1 MTLFLNQIADGL
13 ADGAIYASL
22 ALALVFSYRST
33 GIVNFAQGEMAM
45 LSAYLA
51 WQLMEW
57 GLPLVPAAIISM
69 LVSFVAGAL
78 LYVTI
83 VQLLSKASLLTV
95 VSVLIGLYLALNSL
109 AGFIWTYAIKSF
121 PSLFPKAHLQFGA
134 FSVSAETVGIVAVVG
149 VTLLLLCLLIE
160 TTKIGLAMRGA
171 TSSPD
176 SAVLVGVSVPA
187 MLLIGWGIAAAL
199 GALSGILV
207 APRVF
212 LNPTMMF
219 GVIIYA
225 FAAATLGGFDSVI
238 GAVVGGLLVGITENL
253 VGTYI
258 PWIGPDL
265 KIIVALILIFGTL
278 LIKPDGLFGRK
289 KVVRL

>member
-1 MTLFLNQIADGL
+1 MNLFASQIIDGL

-45 LSAYLA
+45 LSAYLV
-51 WQLMEW
+51 WQLMAW
-57 GLPLVPAAIISM
+57 GMPLVPAA
-69 LVSFVAGAL
+69 LVSIVISFIAGAL
-78 LYVTI
+78 LYATI
-83 VQLLSKASLLTV
+83 VKPLSHASLLTV

-109 AGFIWTYAIKSF
+109 AGFLWTYTIKAL
-121 PSLFPKAHLQFGA
+121 PSLFPKAHLQFGS
-134 FSVSAETVGIVAVVG
+134 FTVSAETAGIIAVVG
-149 VTLLLLCLLIE
+149 VVLLLLYLLFE
-160 TTKIGLAMRGA
+160 TTKVGLAMRGA
-171 TSSPD
+171 ASTPD
-176 SAVLVGVSVPA
+176 SAILVGVSVPV

-225 FAAATLGGFDSVI
+225 FAAATLGGFDSVV
-238 GAVVGGLLVGITENL
+238 GAVVGGLLVGVVENL

-265 KIIVALILIFGTL
+265 KIIVALVLIFGTL

>member
-1 MTLFLNQIADGL
+1 MTLFANQIADGL

-51 WQLMEW
+51 WQLTAW
-57 GLPLVPAAIISM
+57 GLPLLLATLISM
-69 LVSFVAGAL
+69 VVSFLAGAL
-78 LYVTI
+78 LYVAI
-83 VQLLSKASLLTV
+83 VRPLSKASLLTIIG
-95 VSVLIGLYLALNSL
+95 VLIGLYLALNSL
-109 AGFIWTYAIKSF
+109 AGFIWTYTIKALPSF
-121 PSLFPKAHLQFGA
+121 FPNTHLHAGW
-134 FSVSAETVGIVAVVG
+134 FSVSAETGGIVAVVG
-149 VTLLLLCLLIE
+149 VVLLLLYLLFE
-160 TTKIGLAMRGA
+160 TTKVGLAMRGA
-171 TSSPD
+171 ASTPD
-176 SAVLVGVSVPA
+176 SAVLVGISVPA

-225 FAAATLGGFDSVI
+225 FAAATLGGFDSVL
-238 GAVVGGLLVGITENL
+238 GAVVGGLLVGVVENL

-265 KIIVALILIFGTL
+265 KIIVALVLIFGTL
-278 LIKPDGLFGRK
+278 LVRPNGLFGRK
-289 KVVRL
+289 KIVRL

>member
-1 MTLFLNQIADGL
+1 
-13 ADGAIYASL
+13 
-22 ALALVFSYRST
+22 
-33 GIVNFAQGEMAM
+33 MA
-45 LSAYLA
+45 
-51 WQLMEW
+51 W
-57 GLPLVPAAIISM
+57 GMPLVPAA
-69 LVSFVAGAL
+69 LVSIVISFIAGAL
-78 LYVTI
+78 LYATI
-83 VQLLSKASLLTV
+83 VKPLSHASLLTV

-109 AGFIWTYAIKSF
+109 AGFLWTYTIKAL
-121 PSLFPKAHLQFGA
+121 PSLFPKAHLQFGS
-134 FSVSAETVGIVAVVG
+134 FTVSAETVGIIAVVG
-149 VTLLLLCLLIE
+149 IVLLLLYLLFE
-160 TTKIGLAMRGA
+160 TTKVGLAMRGA
-171 TSSPD
+171 ASTPD
-176 SAVLVGVSVPA
+176 SAILVGVSVPV

-225 FAAATLGGFDSVI
+225 FAAATLGGFDSVV
-238 GAVVGGLLVGITENL
+238 GAVVGGLLVGVVENL

-258 PWIGPDL
+258 LWIGPDL
-265 KIIVALILIFGTL
+265 KIIVALVLIFGTL

>member
-1 MTLFLNQIADGL
+1 MTLFANQIVDGL

-45 LSAYLA
+45 LSAYVV
-51 WQLMEW
+51 WQFMAFGMPML
-57 GLPLVPAAIISM
+57 PAAMISII
-69 LVSFVAGAL
+69 VSFVAGGL
-78 LYVTI
+78 LYATLVKP
-83 VQLLSKASLLTV
+83 LSKASLLTV
-95 VSVLIGLYLALNSL
+95 VSVLIGLYLTLNSL
-109 AGFIWTYAIKSF
+109 GGLIWTYTIKPF
-121 PSLFPKAHLQFGA
+121 PSFFPKGHLTIGS
-134 FSVSAETVGIVAVVG
+134 FSVSFETIGVIAVVCA
-149 VTLLLLCLLIE
+149 VLLILYLLFE
-160 TTKIGLAMRGA
+160 NTKLGLAMRGA
-171 TSSPD
+171 ASTPD
-176 SAVLVGVSVPA
+176 SAVLVGISVPA

-225 FAAATLGGFDSVI
+225 FAAATLGGFNSVL
-238 GAVVGGLLVGITENL
+238 GAVVGGFLVGVVENL

-258 PWIGPDL
+258 PWIGADL
-265 KIIVALILIFGTL
+265 KIVVALVLIFGTL

-289 KVVRL
+289 QVVRL

>member
-69 LVSFVAGAL
+69 LVSFVAGAP

-109 AGFIWTYAIKSF
+109 AGFIWTYTIKSF
-121 PSLFPKAHLQFGA
+121 PSLFPKAHLQLGA